1 MNALRSLALI
11 ACCGLSSYALA
22 QEYADPRAYFAEAEA
37 AYGINPARFNAN
49 GYSNITS
56 YNPWPQNCCD
66 DAWNGYCGE
75 HGHCHGCKHAVL
87 QQHRL
92 ACPRCGRVNSP
103 DQVIVDDVCVKCHE
117 EVEEWTVAAAQQFTR
132 VS

>member
-1 MNALRSLALI
+1 MNVKT
-11 ACCGLSSYALA
+11 
-22 QEYADPRAYFAEAEA
+22 
-37 AYGINPARFNAN
+37 GIREGGQPVR
-49 GYSNITS
+49 IV
-56 YNPWPQNCCD
+56 
-66 DAWNGYCGE
+66 
-75 HGHCHGCKHAVL
+75 HCHGCKHAVL

-92 ACPRCGRVNSP
+92 ECPRCGRVNSP